1 MQAFEVPNT
10 SGCAELVRGGFVVV
24 EIDGTSL

>member
-10 SGCAELVRGGFVVV
+10 SSCAKLVRGGFVVV
-24 EIDGTSL
+24 EIDDISL